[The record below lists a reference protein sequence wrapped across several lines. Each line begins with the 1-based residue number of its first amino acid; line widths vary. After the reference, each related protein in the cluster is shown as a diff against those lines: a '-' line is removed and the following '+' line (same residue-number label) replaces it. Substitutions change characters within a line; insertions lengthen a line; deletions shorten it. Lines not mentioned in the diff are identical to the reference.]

1 MSEGAPDEHPMSIR
15 SASDGERWKPAGE
28 KGSTRVWKHV
38 AMIFA
43 VLVMSIA
50 NIGMAWGTSGIIT
63 AASTTDLGK
72 GNTPRYV
79 VEQTG
84 VGRLMKNATG
94 SSSWSASDGKLTTGS
109 NKFALQTYNAISS
122 IVITGYG
129 TGSNRTFSSMR
140 VGTTTANYAAAAATG
155 TGTMS
160 STESSQTITITP
172 SSTIAANSYV
182 EITLSGNIYIYSVE
196 LVYAGGASGKN
207 IYLKPN
213 GIWNVDGARFAA
225 YYFKSAGDGNGWVDF
240 SDYNT
245 CTPALKATIPSGYDK
260 VILCRMNGATAVNN
274 WDNRWNQT
282 DNQTVPTGNDTCW
295 TISNIDG
302 SGSWGTYT
310 APTYT
315 ISFNGN
321 GSTSGSTSSHTGIAC
336 NGSQTL
342 RANGFSRTGWTFTGW
357 NTSPYGD
364 GTAYAAGATIS
375 SITSDITLYAQ
386 WEKVMYMK
394 SSMSWWYDASAWFAV
409 WVANADE
416 SKQAWV
422 AMTKAENCSDPE
434 VYKATVPG
442 NGYTKVVFVR
452 KNPANMTLATWDNKW
467 NQSSKESMPTSN
479 NQFTITGGSDDNCT
493 GSWGTYSAPT
503 LTISYNNGGGSGS
516 MSSQT
521 SIACGTDKA
530 TTANAFTRDGYSF
543 TGWKADVDV
552 KVGGSTKT
560 AGTLLADGV
569 TIQDIS
575 SNITLTAQWEEVVTL
590 YTVTYNVNG
599 GGSVTPTSATQASS
613 GASVTLPTPT
623 WSGYT
628 FEGWYNAGTKIGNG
642 GASYTPTADITL
654 YAHWTDNISGKVFS
668 FIDNNYGDKFK
679 AFDLSGWVTANGSN
693 KDKTYTNG
701 TTGVQFVIDDGY
713 WDSKSNAISA
723 LAKFKGGTSNM
734 SIVIPTGKIA
744 TVKISYN
751 AYGTGNDYRLTI
763 NGSAQANPSTK
774 LDDSNTNAEVIS
786 NMKEI
791 TLNNQTGTLT
801 LGISNTGK
809 NNYIGRVSAVITGYT
824 ISYAAGTYGSGSLAS
839 GTKTHGSNFT
849 LSSSDGAFTR
859 AGYYYDGWSTNADG
873 STKDYNLGGTYST
886 DAAITLYPHWVKLCV
901 APSLGASDATPTGV
915 TLTVTD
921 ADDVNNY
928 DFYVST
934 SSATPAADAP
944 VTYTSISKTLT
955 ITDRIAGTT
964 YYAWVRSVCG
974 VSNKS
979 DWVALTG
986 NTFTTSTVTVTHTLS
1001 NVTKT
1006 SGATTAGGS
1015 DYTAVYSADTDYS
1028 MPTPSVTIG
1037 GNSATSGTDYTW
1049 NAGTGTITI
1058 PANKITGNIVI
1069 TLSSAA
1075 VAPTNVAISGNY
1087 HYYPGETITLTAT
1100 ATGGNGPKTYQW
1112 YHGGTADGNA
1122 ISGATSATYT
1132 KATCVVGDAG
1142 SYYCKVT
1149 CGGSASRW
1157 SDGATPQTPF
1167 NVKIMQFVLKNA
1179 SGVTQSTTPLTKVD
1193 ATHATVILH
1202 LTGGTTYKFRITDG
1216 CGNYFGNTGTM
1227 TNGNSTD
1234 WYMNA
1239 DADCGMTTGLKTSN
1253 YTFNVTLGDLG
1264 NGMQVTAIYPG
1275 GDQAAGKIIYWDNSV
1290 LNWADGAQ
1298 WYRIGKSTHHN
1309 KIQMTKVSG
1318 TANLYKVTTIEYNGF
1333 EYWHIANNQGN
1344 GDGNLFWTKG
1354 DAAKAITN
1362 AMEFEGAP
1370 VTLDAITVTPTNSH
1384 ATGETSDNDNCQFYT
1399 HTTVSGM
1406 KTDNVAITAPS
1417 NGTITV
1423 VYDDVAGDEQ
1433 SFTSGNR
1440 DLAHTVILKSVTAAP
1455 ATGYDLSSLTINGNT
1470 HTSGNSY
1477 TCSGATT
1484 IAASFSLHNY
1494 NVTYSNPGNGNNY
1507 TIKVASGSASS
1518 ESKTAN
1524 MDQTITLVAT
1534 PAAGYD
1540 FTGWTISK
1548 AGGGTVEPVNA
1559 SATTTTFTM
1568 PTDNVTITASFTLRT
1583 YTVNFAASP
1592 AGYGSVSPTSI
1603 ASVNHGSTVS
1613 IASNVLT
1620 LKGTNVT
1627 ATPTAAGADYTY
1639 AFSGWSVSNGAAIT
1653 EAQTITANF
1662 TRTANQYSVTHS
1674 LTNMTTG
1681 SGATGA
1687 NAATYGT
1694 DYTATLNANSG
1705 YSRPASITVTA
1716 GATDITANCTW
1727 NQSTGAVTIPG
1738 AYITGNITITAA
1750 AVLVYTVTFDSN
1762 GGSAVSPISQAST
1775 GASITM
1781 PAAPTYADHTFQGW
1795 VIGGTTYAAGAS
1807 YTPTANVTAYA
1818 TWKADCAGGGGS
1830 TTLFN
1835 VDFTDETT
1843 EEISTANSGATF
1855 VAKTYDGY
1863 NMSFGV
1869 KSGKAIDVTNGTGVN
1884 FKSNNFDSYQCLA
1897 IPLTLTK
1904 DNEVTAVVTLHSSG
1918 TLKYK
1923 WVSGSLPAT
1932 PSVSSP
1938 STYSPSSATNTL
1950 TYTPSSAGNYV
1961 LYLGRSGSGNGSQY
1975 IESIVITQEGGGGTC
1990 YYVTYDGNGAES
2002 GSISD
2007 ATAYASGANVT
2018 VLGNTGGNA
2027 FTKAGYEF
2035 TGWNTLANGTGTPY
2049 SAGGT
2054 ISGISGNVT
2063 LFAQWG
2069 SPCSDPDDPSG
2080 LAVGSI
2086 TSSGATFTITDDAN
2100 TNNYEIVCKTT
2111 SGTPAADATP
2121 TQTGTSKTIA
2131 VTGLDAYT
2139 DYYAYVRSVCNAS
2152 HKSSWVAL
2160 TGAPFKTLCEDP
2172 TTAFANGDYTIGGSA
2187 LDLRTLISGNNSSGA
2202 ITYSVTNAGG
2212 TGATIAGDGYS
2223 FSATIPGTAYVR
2235 ASQAANGGHCAAVLD
2250 ATVTVAAANTCV
2262 TIAYFEE
2269 TAHNNSSSK
2278 PDGAGK
2284 YLYGYDNS
2292 AKTEGYAYT
2301 LTTSTTDNKG
2311 QGTGASDYLRMNYGT
2326 TVNVYADNTT
2336 TGGTPESWSDV
2347 TSVSVDFKMKNS
2359 SYYTTFDIKV
2369 GNTTIADDVSLAGD
2383 AQTGFTTFTYNN
2395 LANLDGKISIINNGS
2410 GSSNYHFYVDNIRI
2424 CTSALT
2430 PCTTPVIP
2438 SLSDQ
2443 TVCPGSDIAAWNA
2456 TVSNAAA
2463 ISAAGESVA
2472 YSWKKKGSDTE
2483 LVNTASLDLGSSAT
2497 EGQSGTYVVTVTVS
2511 ADGKASASASKEVTL
2526 TVTPATETPSVTASK
2541 AKVYAGDEVV
2551 FSATCGSTGVTWN
2564 WYLCAN
2570 SDGTGAGSSLG
2581 SSATYTIASA
2591 PAAGTYYY
2599 KAVATGDGTHSC
2611 GTAEYVYTLVVS
2623 AANSCDKEFWFAKEG
2638 DRPTGAAS
2646 ATHITGCPSGSSS
2659 ASYTASIDGTNYT
2672 LTGSTG
2678 QKTGNVTIVV
2688 PADNTGTLYVVVQGS
2703 SSRTITLSKG
2713 GTQIGQETPEN
2724 STWGVFTFDDL
2735 DAGTY
2740 TLVSSGNISW
2750 AMMALKLCPTVACTD
2765 DTPTAAATNATVCAG
2780 GSITI
2785 TATGYEAGATF
2796 QWQKQNASTSV
2807 WEDIDDATS
2816 ATYTVATAAAEH
2828 AGNYHIV
2835 ATKTCARTSNT
2846 VTIAVPSAPVF
2857 NSFTT
2862 TRRIME
2868 TQALSIS
2875 DVSAT
2880 DAVSYTWYK
2889 STDATWDAGDT
2900 EIGDS
2905 RSLLKPYDG
2914 ETAGSTYYVI
2924 CRAANSCG
2932 TTTSTAI
2939 TVTVQTLIEEDCA
2952 IAGNSGEHNTFA
2964 KTGNVSSGTY
2974 GSITEL
2980 HTNSNNKYIYYTAES
2995 GYYFATAT
3003 VNACVGNASDLPTA
3017 AYSYSTDGG
3026 ANWTDQN
3033 LTGMTTAY
3041 ADHVINLPANVNAFR
3056 VGRRL
3061 GDCGTSS
3068 NTIYIHQVCFTYNE
3082 NCTKTTV
3089 DPSSASV
3096 THEIGDSFTEPTFT
3110 VKSSGVAL
3118 SPQPTITYTSSDET
3132 VATVDDDGSVNFQDK
3147 AGTVV
3152 ITAAYAGDATY
3163 CDSEGSYTIT
3173 VSCSD
3178 EAPKIIAAA
3187 GTNIGGCNDEI
3198 TLEAK
3203 KQDGTTNFSD
3213 GTYQWYRDGEAISGA
3228 TGRTYTVSLT
3238 GVYSVER
3245 TSVGGCVSPSSN
3257 KATVTSESAEPEVER
3272 LTPFQYYHVDK
3283 VYAETSIMRF
3293 RHLFAVK
3300 NAGTTLEGKHFKM
3313 ELSRNGGAATDVT
3326 NSNAFV
3332 MSADTVLLDLNKMGD
3347 GKYEEDDE
3355 LVLTCSAVDCEGN
3368 VSSIYKNTITIYV
3381 IDETP
3386 TLALICSGASGDGT
3400 RKTSNLVVGGD
3411 FLTGY
3416 NKADL
3421 CVQTGNT
3428 SFDKTQEWVL
3438 YTRLK
3443 ENYIVTPVNGYAEY
3457 NRLNYEPFD
3466 ILFLTDYPKASKSDA
3481 AATIL
3486 DDMADLCDYRP
3497 LFTFKT
3503 HMVHKSPSKWAAKG
3517 FMAQPEVPKQSR
3529 LRLNIVCYAHPMFD
3543 DLKEV
3548 SDHIQKDASDH
3559 SQIVYTMLTGAGHEG
3574 GKGMQGFPIDA
3585 AEGFVT
3591 IGLVHYDATAADDTP
3606 SDGYVTWTSGTD
3618 DVMLVAA
3625 AERQVNLE
3633 ARMIL
3638 FSVNCGAQSMLTET
3652 GRQVVLKSLEY
3663 LLSDATITPVADCSF
3678 TFTNGAGNDWT
3689 YEQYKAKCPAC
3700 TGTIGDG
3707 KWSTAGNW
3715 GPDWILQP
3723 GKDTEVKIA
3732 APVTVDMPH
3741 AKVRTVRILEGGSI
3755 DIPAGSGLEVGSTIR
3770 RLDGTELSPTEVVD
3784 LSIGST
3790 SSGNGTL
3797 IFNNNAGDTKAGV
3810 AMYSKGFIDYTD
3822 PSKPKGIK
3830 NYQYIGVPFKAVNA
3844 VYNYYGSWLYSWSDK
3859 GSGYGWQKVPNGGT
3873 VTAWT
3878 GYCITQE
3885 TATTHWST
3893 GTLAAT
3899 NTVDIDV
3906 PAGENMV
3913 VGNSWTAPIYIKE
3926 FTDDDFENLLGN
3938 VYFFNTGVDKD
3949 YTSGHEQDLGDRY
3962 ASSTYVTVPIHSSPY
3977 TGDSLISSMQGFFVK
3992 SNGSA
3997 GALHLDYDR
4006 HVRPSTNRNIL
4017 SGVMHAPRRANA
4029 QSDEPAVLKIKVSGE
4044 NYDDK
4049 LLLLARE
4056 DFSMGFDNGWD
4067 GDKWDGNESALYIY
4081 TKDEAGTENS
4091 VSAIPEMEGT
4101 VIGFRAG
4108 EDDAYTLHFEY
4119 LNSAEEL
4126 YLFDTETNAYTK
4138 IMTGATYRFFTDDKE
4153 KHDRFVIT
4161 RKSPQ
4166 IATDVDDVDS
4176 GKRRDVR
4183 KLLIE
4188 DKMYILVNGMLY
4200 DATGKVVK

>member
-43 VLVMSIA
+43 VLVMSLA
-50 NIGMAWGTSGIIT
+50 NIGMAWGAVYKTYALSDLTYTSATLTYEVTGLSSNDQKLNKGERKVEVPCASASGTLYLSGTGANATRYASIWGSNGTAVDASRKIAMTSGYGSGISFTSADILTDGGKYYIIFSNVDGSDYKIN
-63 AASTTDLGK
+63 AFK
-72 GNTPRYV
+72 YV
-79 VEQTG
+79 
-84 VGRLMKNATG
+84 L
-94 SSSWSASDGKLTTGS
+94 SSACG
-109 NKFALQTYNAISS
+109 
-122 IVITGYG
+122 
-129 TGSNRTFSSMR
+129 
-140 VGTTTANYAAAAATG
+140 
-155 TGTMS
+155 
-160 STESSQTITITP
+160 
-172 SSTIAANSYV
+172 
-182 EITLSGNIYIYSVE
+182 
-196 LVYAGGASGKN
+196 GGASTKT
-207 IYLKPN
+207 IYMKA
-213 GIWNVDGARFAA
+213 GAWNSDNPK
-225 YYFKSAGDGNGWVDF
+225 YYVHSWGSSNSDVLMTAVGGCEASDLFKAD
-240 SDYNT
+240 
-245 CTPALKATIPSGYDK
+245 IPSGNTSLLFTRQDPSSSGIKYKDESGNWNQSADITISTNDK
-260 VILCRMNGATAVNN
+260 FTFSA
-274 WDNRWNQT
+274 WDN
-282 DNQTVPTGNDTCW
+282 
-295 TISNIDG
+295 G
-302 SGSWGTYT
+302 SGKSSFTSGNFAATT
-310 APTYT
+310 FT

-342 RANGFSRTGWTFTGW
+342 RANGFTRTGWTFTGW

-364 GTAYAAGATIS
+364 GTAYAAGATIN
-375 SITSDITLYAQ
+375 SITSDIMLYAQ

-503 LTISYNNGGGSGS
+503 LTVTYNDNGSTGGSVPTDGSSPYACGSTVTVKGNTGSLVKTGYTFAGWNTDAGGGG
-516 MSSQT
+516 T
-521 SIACGTDKA
+521 SYAASA
-530 TTANAFTRDGYSF
+530 TFTISANT
-543 TGWKADVDV
+543 
-552 KVGGSTKT
+552 
-560 AGTLLADGV
+560 TLY
-569 TIQDIS
+569 
-575 SNITLTAQWEEVVTL
+575 AQWEEDAS
-590 YTVTYNVNG
+590 YSVTYNANGATGSVPTDANTYANGEEVTVLGKNTLAKTNYGFAGWRTAVSSGTWYVQGQTFEMGSANVNLYAQWVAEASMVSG
-599 GGSVTPTSATQASS
+599 TLYKAVDMKASAASATGQYRAGISANGIFEVLGVGVVDATTGPMEYGSDSRTIDGTAFTQALHFKGTGSGSPSGSTLPTARAIKFRVPAAGTLHLWVRAGSKIAIVKSGGSASAVGSSTDRTHETVAVTAGTYYLYATGTSVSLYGLQFVQSCTAPTGLTAASTTAKGTTFTITDGANTNDYEFYVVTSSGTPASNVTPTHT
-613 GASVTLPTPT
+613 T
-623 WSGYT
+623 
-628 FEGWYNAGTKIGNG
+628 
-642 GASYTPTADITL
+642 
-654 YAHWTDNISGKVFS
+654 
-668 FIDNNYGDKFK
+668 
-679 AFDLSGWVTANGSN
+679 
-693 KDKTYTNG
+693 TN
-701 TTGVQFVIDDGY
+701 
-713 WDSKSNAISA
+713 
-723 LAKFKGGTSNM
+723 
-734 SIVIPTGKIA
+734 
-744 TVKISYN
+744 
-751 AYGTGNDYRLTI
+751 
-763 NGSAQANPSTK
+763 
-774 LDDSNTNAEVIS
+774 
-786 NMKEI
+786 
-791 TLNNQTGTLT
+791 
-801 LGISNTGK
+801 
-809 NNYIGRVSAVITGYT
+809 
-824 ISYAAGTYGSGSLAS
+824 
-839 GTKTHGSNFT
+839 
-849 LSSSDGAFTR
+849 
-859 AGYYYDGWSTNADG
+859 
-873 STKDYNLGGTYST
+873 
-886 DAAITLYPHWVKLCV
+886 
-901 APSLGASDATPTGV
+901 
-915 TLTVTD
+915 
-921 ADDVNNY
+921 
-928 DFYVST
+928 
-934 SSATPAADAP
+934 
-944 VTYTSISKTLT
+944 KTLT
-955 ITDRIAGTT
+955 ITDCIAGTT

-986 NTFTTSTVTVTHTLS
+986 NTFTTSTVSADYHLS

-1006 SGATTAGGS
+1006 SGATSGIGGS
-1015 DYTAVYSADTDYS
+1015 TFTAVFAAVSGYSL
-1028 MPTPSVTIG
+1028 PSPVVTIG

-1049 NAGTGTITI
+1049 TAGTGTLTI
-1058 PANKITGNIVI
+1058 NANKINGDIDI
-1069 TLSSAA
+1069 TMSSPAA
-1075 VAPTNVAISGNY
+1075 APTNVAISGAY
-1087 HYYPGETITLTAT
+1087 HYYPGETISLTAT

-1122 ISGATSATYT
+1122 IDGATSATFT
-1132 KATCVVGDAG
+1132 KSNCVVGDAG

-1149 CGGSASRW
+1149 CGGSASTW
-1157 SDGATPQTPF
+1157 SDGAGHDPY

-1370 VTLDAITVTPTNSH
+1370 VTLDVVTVTPTTSH

-1470 HTSGNSY
+1470 HISGNSY

-1524 MDQTITLVAT
+1524 MDQTITLVAS

-1548 AGGGTVEPVNA
+1548 AGGGTVSPADA

-1750 AVLVYTVTFDSN
+1750 AVLVYTVTFNSN
-1762 GGSAVSPISQAST
+1762 GGSAVSPISQATT
-1775 GASITM
+1775 GAAITM

-1818 TWKADCAGGGGS
+1818 TWKADCAGGNAEVWFSSSNKNDAGEYFAAMSTSSNTTQLVGS
-1830 TTLFN
+1830 
-1835 VDFTDETT
+1835 
-1843 EEISTANSGATF
+1843 G
-1855 VAKTYDGY
+1855 VAKLIAVGSSDLQADPSNKKVGY
-1863 NMSFGV
+1863 RLDSRLNIVFKFDATTSLD
-1869 KSGKAIDVTNGTGVN
+1869 IYLTNGGASGRTCQLASFSSDKALSAIGTSDYSSKTTVTSNVSATG
-1884 FKSNNFDSYQCLA
+1884 
-1897 IPLTLTK
+1897 
-1904 DNEVTAVVTLHSSG
+1904 AVVSTVAAGSASVSSG
-1918 TLKYK
+1918 VITITGSGGLKISYT
-1923 WVSGSLPAT
+1923 SLPAGYY
-1932 PSVSSP
+1932 VFY
-1938 STYSPSSATNTL
+1938 ST
-1950 TYTPSSAGNYV
+1950 
-1961 LYLGRSGSGNGSQY
+1961 SGSSMYVSGFEESSGS
-1975 IESIVITQEGGGGTC
+1975 GTC

-2069 SPCSDPDDPSG
+2069 SPCSDPDDPTG

-2086 TSSGATFTITDDAN
+2086 TSSGATFTITDAAN

-2235 ASQAANGGHCAAVLD
+2235 ASQAANGSHCAVVLD

-2347 TSVSVDFKMKNS
+2347 TSISVDFKMKNS

-2541 AKVYAGDEVV
+2541 AKVYATDEVTLT
-2551 FSATCGSTGVTWN
+2551 ATCGSTGVTWN

-2581 SSATYTIASA
+2581 TSATYTIASA
-2591 PAAGTYYY
+2591 PVAGTYYY
-2599 KAVATGDGTHSC
+2599 KAVATGDGTNSC

-2623 AANSCDKEFWFAKEG
+2623 AANSCDKEFWFAKEA
-2638 DRPTGAAS
+2638 DRPTGAAA

-2713 GTQIGQETPEN
+2713 GTQIGQETPAN

-2750 AMMALKLCPTVACTD
+2750 AMMALKLCPTAACTD

-2914 ETAGSTYYVI
+2914 EAAGSTYYVI

-2974 GSITEL
+2974 GSIAEL

-3132 VATVDDDGSVNFQDK
+3132 VATVDDDGTVNFQDK

-3332 MSADTVLLDLNKMGD
+3332 MSADTVLLDMNKLYD
-3347 GKYEEDDE
+3347 KYEEDDE

-3443 ENYIVTPVNGYAEY
+3443 ENYIVTPVNGYAEF
-3457 NRLNYEPFD
+3457 NKLNYEPFD

-3543 DLKEV
+3543 DLKET
-3548 SDHIQKDASDH
+3548 SDHIQKDWNDH
-3559 SQIVYTMLTGAGHEG
+3559 SQIVYTMLTGPGHEG
-3574 GKGMQGFPIDA
+3574 SKGMQGFPIDA

-3606 SDGYVTWTSGTD
+3606 SDGYVTWTPGSS
-3618 DVMLVAA
+3618 DVMMVAA

-3638 FSVNCGAQSMLTET
+3638 FSINCGAQSKLTET

-3678 TFTNGAGNDWT
+3678 TFTNGEGNSMSASE
-3689 YEQYKAKCPAC
+3689 YASKCPAC
-3700 TGTIGDG
+3700 TGYKGDG
-3707 KWSTAGNW
+3707 KWSTAANW

-3770 RLDGTELSPTEVVD
+3770 RLDGTEISPTEVVD

-3830 NYQYIGVPFKAVNA
+3830 NYQYMGVPCVNINA
-3844 VYNYYGSWLYSWSDK
+3844 AYNYYGSWIYSWSDK
-3859 GSGYGWQKVPNGGT
+3859 GGSYGWQKVVNGGI
-3873 VTAWT
+3873 VTTWT

-3885 TATTHWST
+3885 SAGTYYAIS

-3899 NTVDIDV
+3899 GTVDIAV
-3906 PAGENMV
+3906 PAGNNMV

-3926 FTDDDFENLLGN
+3926 FTDDDFENLDGN
-3938 VYFFNTGVDKD
+3938 VYFFNTGVDK
-3949 YTSGHEQDLGDRY
+3949 SGDAGTAETRY
-3962 ASSTYVTVPIHSSPY
+3962 QNSTYVTVPIHSSPY

-3992 SNGSA
+3992 NTSGSD
-3997 GALHLDYDR
+3997 GVLHLDYDR

-4017 SGVMHAPRRANA
+4017 SGEMHAPRRANA

-4138 IMTGATYRFFTDDKE
+4138 IMTGATYRFFTEDKE
-4153 KHDRFVIT
+4153 KHERFIIT

-4166 IATDVDDVDS
+4166 IATDVDEVDS
-4176 GKRRDVR
+4176 GKRREVR

>member
-1 MSEGAPDEHPMSIR
+1 MKNNLLNRLSNVVKKGTGLACSWSQVGRMSEGGAIEHPLSTH
-15 SASDGERWKPAGE
+15 SAPFGIRWKPAGE

-43 VLVMSIA
+43 VLVMSMA
-50 NIGMAWGTSGIIT
+50 NIGTAWG
-63 AASTTDLGK
+63 AASTSSDGKTASGTITFSEVGTLSQQTTYWYNGLKFYEQSTNSMSADKGKRWSAAINPCQYGTFTSGVNWQAGAYEMTGLILQAHCLAINVSSACTIEVIVNMSGKTLGQSNPVVPGNLKVFWDGTDYGTAYTSSNYKTGTAKTDTTWEQNINGK
-72 GNTPRYV
+72 YNRMKLSIPVSAEDLAAKSIDVIKVSYTGSATGTPSYSQAFVYESVKIIPAAAGSTWYVKGDWNGWNTDDNLTGSGTTLSKTINITSTGSKGFKVYNSSGDTWYGNNGNIGGNVSNWTFSTSDGDCHLLVTETGNYTFSFNTSTKQLSITYPNSYTFYYANSGSWSNVYV
-79 VEQTG
+79 YKFTSISDKTGTSAAWPGTQIVSPSYTCGGTDYYEATSDGYAKLIFTNNSGNQTG
-84 VGRLMKNATG
+84 DMVVSSSDAGKYVGGTG
-94 SSSWSASDGKLTTGS
+94 SSWSAFPTYTVTYNGNGNTGGSVPTDASSPYACGSTVTVKGNTGS
-109 NKFALQTYNAISS
+109 L
-122 IVITGYG
+122 VRTGYTFAGWNTDAGGGG
-129 TGSNRTFSSMR
+129 TS
-140 VGTTTANYAAAAATG
+140 YAAAAT
-155 TGTMS
+155 
-160 STESSQTITITP
+160 
-172 SSTIAANSYV
+172 
-182 EITLSGNIYIYSVE
+182 
-196 LVYAGGASGKN
+196 
-207 IYLKPN
+207 
-213 GIWNVDGARFAA
+213 F
-225 YYFKSAGDGNGWVDF
+225 
-240 SDYNT
+240 
-245 CTPALKATIPSGYDK
+245 
-260 VILCRMNGATAVNN
+260 
-274 WDNRWNQT
+274 
-282 DNQTVPTGNDTCW
+282 
-295 TISNIDG
+295 TIS
-302 SGSWGTYT
+302 
-310 APTYT
+310 
-315 ISFNGN
+315 
-321 GSTSGSTSSHTGIAC
+321 
-336 NGSQTL
+336 
-342 RANGFSRTGWTFTGW
+342 ANT
-357 NTSPYGD
+357 
-364 GTAYAAGATIS
+364 
-375 SITSDITLYAQ
+375 TLYAQ
-386 WEKVMYMK
+386 WEEAATCSGDPTALVSGTLYQVSDM
-394 SSMSWWYDASAWFAV
+394 ASACLGEITSTGQYFYGL
-409 WVANADE
+409 
-416 SKQAWV
+416 S
-422 AMTKAENCSDPE
+422 S
-434 VYKATVPG
+434 
-442 NGYTKVVFVR
+442 NGKFYINGTT
-452 KNPANMTLATWDNKW
+452 N
-467 NQSSKESMPTSN
+467 SN
-479 NQFTITGGSDDNCT
+479 NASTGTVEIKTASNTIDKVNFTGIAWFKGA
-493 GSWGTYSAPT
+493 GTNTCRSIKFVVPSAGT
-503 LTISYNNGGGSGS
+503 LTIYGKTSSGNGNVVIKTESSGNTTVIANSVNAYASGSTTVSAGTYYVLSDGSSAAIVGLKFVEESCSATQPGTISKGTLSACTLRLTAGGSPAANNTWYWQ
-516 MSSQT
+516 SS
-521 SIACGTDKA
+521 ADGTDKTESGA
-530 TTANAFTRDGYSF
+530 TKDVTS
-543 TGWKADVDV
+543 TGTYYIRSYCTT
-552 KVGGSTKT
+552 GSGCWSD
-560 AGTLLADGV
+560 AR
-569 TIQDIS
+569 
-575 SNITLTAQWEEVVTL
+575 
-590 YTVTYNVNG
+590 
-599 GGSVTPTSATQASS
+599 SVTVSASD
-613 GASVTLPTPT
+613 LTP
-623 WSGYT
+623 
-628 FEGWYNAGTKIGNG
+628 A
-642 GASYTPTADITL
+642 APTAL
-654 YAHWTDNISGKVFS
+654 AAASP
-668 FIDNNYGDKFK
+668 
-679 AFDLSGWVTANGSN
+679 TA
-693 KDKTYTNG
+693 K
-701 TTGVQFVIDDGY
+701 
-713 WDSKSNAISA
+713 
-723 LAKFKGGTSNM
+723 
-734 SIVIPTGKIA
+734 
-744 TVKISYN
+744 
-751 AYGTGNDYRLTI
+751 
-763 NGSAQANPSTK
+763 
-774 LDDSNTNAEVIS
+774 
-786 NMKEI
+786 
-791 TLNNQTGTLT
+791 
-801 LGISNTGK
+801 
-809 NNYIGRVSAVITGYT
+809 
-824 ISYAAGTYGSGSLAS
+824 
-839 GTKTHGSNFT
+839 
-849 LSSSDGAFTR
+849 
-859 AGYYYDGWSTNADG
+859 
-873 STKDYNLGGTYST
+873 
-886 DAAITLYPHWVKLCV
+886 
-901 APSLGASDATPTGV
+901 GV

-921 ADDVNNY
+921 AANTNDY
-928 DFYVST
+928 EFYVNTSSSAPSAGTSASYTST
-934 SSATPAADAP
+934 SKS
-944 VTYTSISKTLT
+944 VT
-955 ITDRIAGTT
+955 ITDKYAGTT
-964 YYAWVRSVCG
+964 FYAWARAKCG
-974 VSNKS
+974 SNKS
-979 DWVALTG
+979 AWTALTG
-986 NTFTTSTVTVTHTLS
+986 STFTTSTVSVEHALTNITE
-1001 NVTKT
+1001 T
-1006 SGATTAGGS
+1006 SGAATTGVGGS
-1015 DYTAVYSADTDYS
+1015 DYTAVYAADLGYSLSA
-1028 MPTPSVTIG
+1028 PAITIG
-1037 GNSATSGTDYTW
+1037 GAAASSGTDYTW
-1049 NAGTGTITI
+1049 TQGTGTLVI
-1058 PANKITGNIVI
+1058 PANRIKGDIVVTIT
-1069 TLSSAA
+1069 SPAS
-1075 VAPTNVAISGNY
+1075 APTNVAISGAY
-1087 HYYPGETITLTAT
+1087 HYYPGETISLTAT

-1122 ISGATSATYT
+1122 IDGATSATFT
-1132 KATCVVGDAG
+1132 KSNCVVGDAG

-1149 CGGSASRW
+1149 CGGSASTW
-1157 SDGATPQTPF
+1157 SDGAGHDPY
-1167 NVKIMQFVLKNA
+1167 NVKIMQFVLKNNSSVEISRTA
-1179 SGVTQSTTPLTKVD
+1179 LTKVD

-1384 ATGETSDNDNCQFYT
+1384 ETGETSDNDNCEFYT

-1406 KTDNVAITAPS
+1406 KRDRVTITAPT

-1423 VYDDVAGDEQ
+1423 NYTSEEGVAS
-1433 SFTSGNR
+1433 SFSATTVDMYQ
-1440 DLAHTVILKSVTAAP
+1440 DLAHTVILTSITAVP
-1455 ATGYDLSSLTINGNT
+1455 NTGYDAGAITINGGAYSANYVVT
-1470 HTSGNSY
+1470 
-1477 TCSGATT
+1477 GATT
-1484 IAASFSLHNY
+1484 IAATFTPHTYSITYKDQGDVAFSGTHTDTPSAHPTSHTYNTATTLNSATKTGYTFGGWFTNSACTGEAVASLGATDYTADITLYAKWTVNNY
-1494 NVTYSNPGNGNNY
+1494 NLTWN
-1507 TIKVASGSASS
+1507 
-1518 ESKTAN
+1518 
-1524 MDQTITLVAT
+1524 L
-1534 PAAGYD
+1534 
-1540 FTGWTISK
+1540 
-1548 AGGGTVEPVNA
+1548 GGGTTTSAGTGIASGVSVNTTSSVAYGTSLTAPTVTKTGYNFSAWDPAVA
-1559 SATTTTFTM
+1559 STMPAEATTYTATWTAKTT
-1568 PTDNVTITASFTLRT
+1568 TITINANT
-1583 YTVNFAASP
+1583 A
-1592 AGYGSVSPTSI
+1592 
-1603 ASVNHGSTVS
+1603 NHGST
-1613 IASNVLT
+1613 T
-1620 LKGTNVT
+1620 PGTVT
-1627 ATPTAAGADYTY
+1627 ATWGSALPSFSAATGVSSWSLTGYWTAATGGNKIINADGTLVASTSY
-1639 AFSGWSVSNGAAIT
+1639 ADGSSHWNSEVA
-1653 EAQTITANF
+1653 
-1662 TRTANQYSVTHS
+1662 S
-1674 LTNMTTG
+1674 LTLY
-1681 SGATGA
+1681 AQ
-1687 NAATYGT
+1687 YEQ
-1694 DYTATLNANSG
+1694 
-1705 YSRPASITVTA
+1705 VF
-1716 GATDITANCTW
+1716 
-1727 NQSTGAVTIPG
+1727 
-1738 AYITGNITITAA
+1738 
-1750 AVLVYTVTFDSN
+1750 TVTFNSN
-1762 GGSAVSPISQAST
+1762 GGSAVSPISQATT

-1818 TWKADCAGGGGS
+1818 SWKADCAGGS
-1830 TTLFN
+1830 TEVYN
-1835 VDFTDETT
+1835 GE
-1843 EEISTANSGATF
+1843 N
-1855 VAKTYDGY
+1855 VAKGNTTASGWTINNSSNMALTSGSSNGY
-1863 NMSFGV
+1863 SYWYQAGSSTSYVQFNGSIAV
-1869 KSGKAIDVTNGTGVN
+1869 ESGDQIKIKWTHTNGTSKN
-1884 FKSNNFDSYQCLA
+1884 LA
-1897 IPLTLTK
+1897 LTINGSSASLTSGGSASSSTLVEAVY
-1904 DNEVTAVVTLHSSG
+1904 DVTSTTTVTSIKLNSSG
-1918 TLKYK
+1918 S
-1923 WVSGSLPAT
+1923 SGCIIYQVT
-1932 PSVSSP
+1932 VIK
-1938 STYSPSSATNTL
+1938 
-1950 TYTPSSAGNYV
+1950 
-1961 LYLGRSGSGNGSQY
+1961 GS
-1975 IESIVITQEGGGGTC
+1975 GTC

-2069 SPCSDPDDPSG
+2069 APCSDPDAPTG

-2086 TSSGATFTITDDAN
+2086 TSSGATFTITDAAN

-2121 TQTGTSKTIA
+2121 TETGTSKTIA
-2131 VTGLDAYT
+2131 VTGLNAYT

-2172 TTAFANGDYTIGGSA
+2172 TTAFANGEYTIGGSA

-2202 ITYSVTNAGG
+2202 ITYSVTNANG

-2223 FSATIPGTAYVR
+2223 FSATIPGTASVR
-2235 ASQAANGGHCAAVLD
+2235 ASQAANGSHCAVVLD

-2262 TIAYFEE
+2262 TIAYFE
-2269 TAHNNSSSK
+2269 TSQHDKSNNK
-2278 PDGAGK
+2278 PDSQAK

-2292 AKTEGYAYT
+2292 AKTSEYAYT
-2301 LTTSTTDNKG
+2301 LTTGSTDNKG

-2326 TVNVYADNTT
+2326 TVNIYADNTT
-2336 TGGTPESWSDV
+2336 TGGTPASWSDV

-2369 GNTTIADDVSLAGD
+2369 GNTTIADNVSLQGD

-2438 SLSDQ
+2438 SLSNQ

-2472 YSWKKKGSDTE
+2472 YSWKKKGNDATITT
-2483 LVNTASLDLGSSAT
+2483 TASLDLGSSAT

-2526 TVTPATETPSVTASK
+2526 TVTPATETPSITASK
-2541 AKVYAGDEVV
+2541 AKVYATDEVI
-2551 FSATCGSTGVTWN
+2551 FTATCGSTGVTWQ
-2564 WYLCAN
+2564 WYRCTNAG
-2570 SDGTGAGSSLG
+2570 GTITGSCLSTT
-2581 SSATYTIASA
+2581 SSYTLASA

-2638 DRPTGAAS
+2638 DRPTGAAA

-2659 ASYTASIDGTNYT
+2659 ASYTASVDGTNYT

-2678 QKTGNVTIVV
+2678 QKTGDVTIVV

-2724 STWGVFTFDDL
+2724 STWGVFTFDNL

-2750 AMMALKLCPTVACTD
+2750 AMMALKLCPTAACTD
-2765 DTPTAAATNATVCAG
+2765 DTPTATATNATVCAG

-2807 WEDIDDATS
+2807 WEDIDGATS
-2816 ATYTVATAAAEH
+2816 DTYTVTTAAAEH

-2835 ATKTCARTSNT
+2835 ATKGCARTSNT

-2862 TRRIME
+2862 TRRVME

-2889 STDATWDAGDT
+2889 SADATWDAGDT
-2900 EIGDS
+2900 EIGTS
-2905 RSLLKPYDG
+2905 KNLLKPYAG
-2914 ETAGSTYYVI
+2914 ETAGSTYYVF
-2924 CRAANSCG
+2924 CRATNSCG
-2932 TTTSTAI
+2932 ATTSSAI
-2939 TVTVQTLIEEDCA
+2939 TVSVQTLVEEDCA
-2952 IAGNSGEHNTFA
+2952 IVGNSGEHNTFA
-2964 KTGNVSSGTY
+2964 KTSNISSGTY

-2995 GYYFATAT
+2995 GYYFAKAT

-3033 LTGMTTAY
+3033 LTGMTAAY

-3089 DPSSASV
+3089 DPSSSSV
-3096 THEIGDSFTEPTFT
+3096 DYEIGDSFTEPTFT

-3132 VATVDDDGSVNFQDK
+3132 VATVDDDGTVNFQDK

-3178 EAPKIIAAA
+3178 EAPKIIAAD

-3228 TGRTYTVSLT
+3228 TDRTYTVSLT

-3272 LTPFQYYHVDK
+3272 LTPFQYYHVNK

-3386 TLALICSGASGDGT
+3386 TLALICSGANGDGT
-3400 RKTSNLVVGGD
+3400 RSTKNLVVGGD

-3443 ENYIVTPVNGYAEY
+3443 ENYIVTPVNGYAEF
-3457 NRLNYEPFD
+3457 NKLNYEPFD

-3503 HMVHKSPSKWAAKG
+3503 HMVAKSPSKWAAKG

-3543 DLKEV
+3543 DLKET

-3559 SQIVYTMLTGAGHEG
+3559 SQIVYTMLTGPGHEG
-3574 GKGMQGFPIDA
+3574 SKGMQGFPIDA

-3606 SDGYVTWTSGTD
+3606 SDGYVTWTSGSS
-3618 DVMLVAA
+3618 DVMMVAA

-3638 FSVNCGAQSMLTET
+3638 FSVNCGAQSKLTET

-3830 NYQYIGVPFKAVNA
+3830 NYQYIGVPCVNINA
-3844 VYNYYGSWLYSWSDK
+3844 AYNYYGSWIYSWSDK
-3859 GSGYGWQKVPNGGT
+3859 DSGYGWVKVANGGI
-3873 VTAWT
+3873 VTTWT

-3885 TATTHWST
+3885 SAGTYYAIS

-3938 VYFFNTGVDKD
+3938 VYFFNTGVDQD

-4056 DFSMGFDNGWD
+4056 DFTTGFDNGWD

-4081 TKDEAGTENS
+4081 TKDEEGTENS

-4138 IMTGATYRFFTDDKE
+4138 IMTGATYRFFTEDKE
-4153 KHDRFVIT
+4153 KHERFIIT

-4166 IATDVDDVDS
+4166 IATDVDEVDS
-4176 GKRRDVR
+4176 GKRREVR

>member
-1 MSEGAPDEHPMSIR
+1 MRTNVLNDLSNVVKKGTSLACSWSQVGRMSEGAPDEHPMSIR

-38 AMIFA
+38 ACILC
-43 VLVMSIA
+43 VLMLGVGQMWGVTKSATQFTASQSGTTYTVSAKSGYGDLSGLTVTTVGASGGVTSNRLKVPAGTFNIA
-50 NIGMAWGTSGIIT
+50 TSDGTTPIT
-63 AASTTDLGK
+63 AITITWR
-72 GNTPRYV
+72 N
-79 VEQTG
+79 
-84 VGRLMKNATG
+84 
-94 SSSWSASDGKLTTGS
+94 SSSQYPTSNSECTVNTGTATTSSQTTTWSGS
-109 NKFALQTYNAISS
+109 ATSVSFTN
-122 IVITGYG
+122 
-129 TGSNRTFSSMR
+129 
-140 VGTTTANYAAAAATG
+140 TTANTFQVVG
-155 TGTMS
+155 
-160 STESSQTITITP
+160 
-172 SSTIAANSYV
+172 
-182 EITLSGNIYIYSVE
+182 LSVTY
-196 LVYAGGASGKN
+196 GAS
-207 IYLKPN
+207 
-213 GIWNVDGARFAA
+213 
-225 YYFKSAGDGNGWVDF
+225 YYYRGQDNSW
-240 SDYNT
+240 
-245 CTPALKATIPSGYDK
+245 
-260 VILCRMNGATAVNN
+260 GATAM
-274 WDNRWNQT
+274 
-282 DNQTVPTGNDTCW
+282 
-295 TISNIDG
+295 TISAGGTYEYIASSNNTHQFKIATSSDSWDYNYTYVDAG
-302 SGSWGTYT
+302 FYGTSSDIGDYSSDNCYIWMSGSYYIVVFKPNT
-310 APTYT
+310 AINTTNNPKICASATKPQDQFT
-315 ISFNGN
+315 ISF
-321 GSTSGSTSSHTGIAC
+321 
-336 NGSQTL
+336 
-342 RANGFSRTGWTFTGW
+342 
-357 NTSPYGD
+357 D
-364 GTAYAAGATIS
+364 
-375 SITSDITLYAQ
+375 
-386 WEKVMYMK
+386 
-394 SSMSWWYDASAWFAV
+394 
-409 WVANADE
+409 
-416 SKQAWV
+416 
-422 AMTKAENCSDPE
+422 
-434 VYKATVPG
+434 
-442 NGYTKVVFVR
+442 
-452 KNPANMTLATWDNKW
+452 
-467 NQSSKESMPTSN
+467 
-479 NQFTITGGSDDNCT
+479 
-493 GSWGTYSAPT
+493 
-503 LTISYNNGGGSGS
+503 NGGGSGT
-516 MSSQT
+516 MSSIT
-521 SIACGTDKA
+521 SINAGENKT
-530 TTANAFTRDGYSF
+530 TTANTFTKAGYRF
-543 TGWKADVDV
+543 AGWKANVDV

-560 AGTLLADGV
+560 AGTVLADGV
-569 TIQDIS
+569 TIQNILSD
-575 SNITLTAQWEEVVTL
+575 ITLTAQWEERSCPVSG
-590 YTVTYNVNG
+590 TVYSLTMK
-599 GGSVTPTSATQASS
+599 SAT
-613 GASVTLPTPT
+613 
-623 WSGYT
+623 
-628 FEGWYNAGTKIGNG
+628 
-642 GASYTPTADITL
+642 
-654 YAHWTDNISGKVFS
+654 
-668 FIDNNYGDKFK
+668 
-679 AFDLSGWVTANGSN
+679 LSGVTQN
-693 KDKTYTNG
+693 TE
-701 TTGVQFVIDDGY
+701 V
-713 WDSKSNAISA
+713 A
-723 LAKFKGGTSNM
+723 LATTYATDEGGTSYLGNLNA
-734 SIVIPTGKIA
+734 TAGKA
-744 TVKISYN
+744 QVSTEGSGTVYFN
-751 AYGTGNDYRLTI
+751 GNDAYI
-763 NGSAQANPSTK
+763 K
-774 LDDSNTNAEVIS
+774 IVLDCPI
-786 NMKEI
+786 
-791 TLNNQTGTLT
+791 QTGDELT
-801 LGISNTGK
+801 FTN
-809 NNYIGRVSAVITGYT
+809 
-824 ISYAAGTYGSGSLAS
+824 GSGSRQICITTSTTRATTYTTSSNSYTFPAAFNNVSTIYVWRSSSNGTYLHSLTITRTASCGATQPGEIGKGSLSNCSITLTAANSPAANNTWYWQSASDGTATNLGSGATKSVSTPGTYYIRSYFSTGSCWSDARSVTVTEGDLTPAAPTALAS
-839 GTKTHGSNFT
+839 
-849 LSSSDGAFTR
+849 SS
-859 AGYYYDGWSTNADG
+859 
-873 STKDYNLGGTYST
+873 
-886 DAAITLYPHWVKLCV
+886 
-901 APSLGASDATPTGV
+901 PTAKGV

-921 ADDVNNY
+921 TPNTNDY

-934 SSATPAADAP
+934 SSSAPDGSTPA
-944 VTYTSISKTLT
+944 TYTSTSKTLT
-955 ITDRIAGTT
+955 ITDLYAGTT
-964 YYAWVRSVCG
+964 FYAWVRAKCG
-974 VSNKS
+974 SYKS
-979 DWVALTG
+979 AWTALTG
-986 NTFTTSTVTVTHTLS
+986 STFTTSTVSADYHLS

-1006 SGATTAGGS
+1006 SGATSGIGGS
-1015 DYTAVYSADTDYS
+1015 TFTAVFAAVSGYSL
-1028 MPTPSVTIG
+1028 PSPVVTIG

-1049 NAGTGTITI
+1049 TAGTGTLTI
-1058 PANKITGNIVI
+1058 NANKINGDIDI
-1069 TLSSAA
+1069 TMSSPAS
-1075 VAPTNVAISGNY
+1075 APTNVAISGAY
-1087 HYYPGETITLTAT
+1087 HYYPGETISLTAT

-1112 YHGGTADGNA
+1112 YHGGTADGDA
-1122 ISGATSATYT
+1122 IDGATSATFS
-1132 KATCVVGDAG
+1132 KTCVVGDAG

-1149 CGGSASRW
+1149 CGGSASTW
-1157 SDGATPQTPF
+1157 SDGAGHDPY
-1167 NVKIMQFVLKNA
+1167 NVKIMQFVLKNNSSVEISRTA
-1179 SGVTQSTTPLTKVD
+1179 LTKVD

-1384 ATGETSDNDNCQFYT
+1384 ETGVTSDNDNCEFYT

-1406 KTDNVAITAPS
+1406 KRDRVTITAPV
-1417 NGTITV
+1417 NGTITIN
-1423 VYDDVAGDEQ
+1423 YTSEEDVAS
-1433 SFTSGNR
+1433 SFSATTVDMYQ
-1440 DLAHTVILKSVTAAP
+1440 DLAHTVILTSITATP
-1455 ATGYDLSSLTINGNT
+1455 NTGYDAGAITINGGAYSANYVVT
-1470 HTSGNSY
+1470 
-1477 TCSGATT
+1477 GATT
-1484 IAASFSLHNY
+1484 IAATFSPHTYSITYKDQGDVAFSGTHVDSPNAHPTTHTYATATTLNSATKTGYTFGGWFTNSACTGEAVASLGATAFSADITLYAKWTVNNY
-1494 NVTYSNPGNGNNY
+1494 NLTWNLGGGTTTSAGTGIASGVSSNTTSSVAYGTSLSAPTVTKTGYNFSAWSPA
-1507 TIKVASGSASS
+1507 VASTMPAANTAYTATWTLKTTTITIDANTSNHGSTTPGSVTATYGSALPSFTAASGASGYSLTGYFTAATGGNKIINADGTLVASTSYADGSGNWNSEAATLTLYAQYEEEVSCPSSGTLYSAAVKSSVSSNQSFAANATTEVNTSTQADITGGKLYAINGESSAKNLIANSSGYKFCMTNNSTRFKIEMDCALQEGDIITIDGVGGTKNDAPMGLWVSSS
-1518 ESKTAN
+1518 ESRPGSAPACVGTSTTTSLVDDLVNYTVTSSDEYHGKTILYIHRAVGSSTYFNNINISRPLACSTPASPSGLTNGATTANTQVVTWTANGEDTWEVYYSTSSSTPGTDQTPTATVTSATYTFTGLTASTTYYWWARSKCDDTHKSAWVAGSSFTTSAAETPIITWEMKLTSGQNWGLNGDPSTTDNTNITSISANNTHAAQLDGKTAN
-1524 MDQTITLVAT
+1524 GTMTAGCTTAQNGTARDNNIYVEFKFHVGCDKKLTPSKISLQVSNIGGSSDGNMTYDAILTDGTRTVSGSVTPASDGTLTTLEFTNADASKYMQGDVTLRVYPYNNNGGNTGSGFRMGQYVKIFGEIANQAT
-1534 PAAGYD
+1534 PAATITWNTQPANGQVGDPDFAYAVSCSDGSAVTVTSANTTYATIVGGKLHYAAAGTTHLVATATDACGNTVTPVNSND
-1540 FTGWTISK
+1540 FT
-1548 AGGGTVEPVNA
+1548 V
-1559 SATTTTFTM
+1559 SAAAPTHDVTF
-1568 PTDNVTITASFTLRT
+1568 
-1583 YTVNFAASP
+1583 
-1592 AGYGSVSPTSI
+1592 
-1603 ASVNHGSTVS
+1603 
-1613 IASNVLT
+1613 
-1620 LKGTNVT
+1620 
-1627 ATPTAAGADYTY
+1627 
-1639 AFSGWSVSNGAAIT
+1639 
-1653 EAQTITANF
+1653 
-1662 TRTANQYSVTHS
+1662 S
-1674 LTNMTTG
+1674 LTNVV
-1681 SGATGA
+1681 
-1687 NAATYGT
+1687 
-1694 DYTATLNANSG
+1694 
-1705 YSRPASITVTA
+1705 YS
-1716 GATDITANCTW
+1716 
-1727 NQSTGAVTIPG
+1727 
-1738 AYITGNITITAA
+1738 
-1750 AVLVYTVTFDSN
+1750 
-1762 GGSAVSPISQAST
+1762 
-1775 GASITM
+1775 
-1781 PAAPTYADHTFQGW
+1781 
-1795 VIGGTTYAAGAS
+1795 
-1807 YTPTANVTAYA
+1807 
-1818 TWKADCAGGGGS
+1818 
-1830 TTLFN
+1830 
-1835 VDFTDETT
+1835 
-1843 EEISTANSGATF
+1843 
-1855 VAKTYDGY
+1855 
-1863 NMSFGV
+1863 
-1869 KSGKAIDVTNGTGVN
+1869 
-1884 FKSNNFDSYQCLA
+1884 
-1897 IPLTLTK
+1897 
-1904 DNEVTAVVTLHSSG
+1904 
-1918 TLKYK
+1918 
-1923 WVSGSLPAT
+1923 
-1932 PSVSSP
+1932 
-1938 STYSPSSATNTL
+1938 
-1950 TYTPSSAGNYV
+1950 
-1961 LYLGRSGSGNGSQY
+1961 
-1975 IESIVITQEGGGGTC
+1975 
-1990 YYVTYDGNGAES
+1990 
-2002 GSISD
+2002 
-2007 ATAYASGANVT
+2007 
-2018 VLGNTGGNA
+2018 
-2027 FTKAGYEF
+2027 
-2035 TGWNTLANGTGTPY
+2035 
-2049 SAGGT
+2049 
-2054 ISGISGNVT
+2054 
-2063 LFAQWG
+2063 
-2069 SPCSDPDDPSG
+2069 
-2080 LAVGSI
+2080 
-2086 TSSGATFTITDDAN
+2086 
-2100 TNNYEIVCKTT
+2100 
-2111 SGTPAADATP
+2111 
-2121 TQTGTSKTIA
+2121 
-2131 VTGLDAYT
+2131 
-2139 DYYAYVRSVCNAS
+2139 
-2152 HKSSWVAL
+2152 
-2160 TGAPFKTLCEDP
+2160 
-2172 TTAFANGDYTIGGSA
+2172 
-2187 LDLRTLISGNNSSGA
+2187 SGNN
-2202 ITYSVTNAGG
+2202 
-2212 TGATIAGDGYS
+2212 
-2223 FSATIPGTAYVR
+2223 
-2235 ASQAANGGHCAAVLD
+2235 
-2250 ATVTVAAANTCV
+2250 
-2262 TIAYFEE
+2262 
-2269 TAHNNSSSK
+2269 
-2278 PDGAGK
+2278 
-2284 YLYGYDNS
+2284 
-2292 AKTEGYAYT
+2292 
-2301 LTTSTTDNKG
+2301 
-2311 QGTGASDYLRMNYGT
+2311 QGTGAATEGSAFSTVFAASSGYSLPGT
-2326 TVNVYADNTT
+2326 ITVTIGGVAQTAGTGYTWAQGSGTLTIPAAYVTGDIVVTIVGEEMEGDGCDELVHTEAATATSLSTSVGTATLYNPSSQSKNSKAIKLNSSGYIELSPKAGKSFATGDSLIVVVYNQATSGKTTGFKIGTDTYTASIAASSNHTFRQKLTADNIVSSKVKIER
-2336 TGGTPESWSDV
+2336 ESSDGWF
-2347 TSVSVDFKMKNS
+2347 VSAI
-2359 SYYTTFDIKV
+2359 IKHCE
-2369 GNTTIADDVSLAGD
+2369 DLPS
-2383 AQTGFTTFTYNN
+2383 
-2395 LANLDGKISIINNGS
+2395 
-2410 GSSNYHFYVDNIRI
+2410 
-2424 CTSALT
+2424 
-2430 PCTTPVIP
+2430 CTTPTLP

-2443 TVCPGSDIAAWNA
+2443 ELCPGSDIAAWDA
-2456 TVSNAAA
+2456 TPTNIATITGAS
-2463 ISAAGESVA
+2463 EDVA

-2483 LVNTASLDLGSSAT
+2483 LAATASFDLGSSAT
-2497 EGQSGTYVVTVTVS
+2497 EGMAGTYVVTVTVS
-2511 ADGKASASASKEVTL
+2511 KTGYITKSASAEVDL
-2526 TVTPATETPSVTASK
+2526 TVTPATETPVVTASK

-2551 FSATCGSTGVTWN
+2551 FSATCGSTGVTWQ
-2564 WYLCAN
+2564 WYRCTNAG
-2570 SDGTGAGSSLG
+2570 GTITGSCLSTT
-2581 SSATYTIASA
+2581 SSYTLASA

-2638 DRPTGAAS
+2638 DRPTGAAA

-2724 STWGVFTFDDL
+2724 STWGVFTFDNL

-2740 TLVSSGNISW
+2740 NLVSSGNISW
-2750 AMMALKLCPTVACTD
+2750 AMMALKLCPTAACTD
-2765 DTPTAAATNATVCAG
+2765 DTPTATATNATVCAG

-2835 ATKTCARTSNT
+2835 ATKGCARTSNT

-2862 TRRIME
+2862 TRRVME

-2889 STDATWDAGDT
+2889 SSDATWDAGDT

-2914 ETAGSTYYVI
+2914 ETAGSTYYVF

-2932 TTTSTAI
+2932 TTTSSTI
-2939 TVTVQTLIEEDCA
+2939 TVTVQTLVEEDCA
-2952 IAGNSGEHNTFA
+2952 IVGNSGEHNTFA

-2995 GYYFATAT
+2995 GYYFAKAT

-3033 LTGMTTAY
+3033 LTGMTAAY

-3068 NTIYIHQVCFTYNE
+3068 NTIYIHQVCFEYNE

-3089 DPSSASV
+3089 NPSSAAV
-3096 THEIGDSFTEPTFT
+3096 DYEIGDPFTAPTFT
-3110 VKSSGVAL
+3110 VKHNNVAL

-3132 VATVDDDGSVNFQDK
+3132 VATVDDDGTVNFQDK

-3163 CDSEGSYTIT
+3163 CESEGSYTIT

-3178 EAPKIIAAA
+3178 EAPKIIAAD
-3187 GTNIGGCNDEI
+3187 GTNIGGCNDNI

-3228 TGRTYTVSLT
+3228 TDRTYTVSLT

-3443 ENYIVTPVNGYAEY
+3443 ENYIVTPVNGYAEF
-3457 NRLNYEPFD
+3457 NKLNYEPFD

-3559 SQIVYTMLTGAGHEG
+3559 SQIVYTMLTGPGHEG
-3574 GKGMQGFPIDA
+3574 NKGMQGFPIDA

-3606 SDGYVTWTSGTD
+3606 SEGYVTWTSGSS
-3618 DVMLVAA
+3618 DVMMVAA

-3638 FSVNCGAQSMLTET
+3638 FSINCGAQSKLTET

-3830 NYQYIGVPFKAVNA
+3830 NYQYIGVPCVNINA
-3844 VYNYYGSWLYSWSDK
+3844 AYNYYGSWIYSWSDK
-3859 GSGYGWQKVPNGGT
+3859 GGSYGWQKVVNGGI
-3873 VTAWT
+3873 VTTWT

-3885 TATTHWST
+3885 SAGTYYAIS

-3938 VYFFNTGVDKD
+3938 VYFFNTGVDQD

-4138 IMTGATYRFFTDDKE
+4138 IMTGATYRFFTEDKE
-4153 KHDRFVIT
+4153 KHERFIIT

-4166 IATDVDDVDS
+4166 IATDVDEVDS
-4176 GKRRDVR
+4176 GKRREVR